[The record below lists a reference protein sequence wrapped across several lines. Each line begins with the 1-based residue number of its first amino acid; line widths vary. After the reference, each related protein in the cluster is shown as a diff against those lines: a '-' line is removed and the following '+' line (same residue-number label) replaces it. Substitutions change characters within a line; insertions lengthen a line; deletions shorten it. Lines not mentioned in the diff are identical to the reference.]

1 MHKEILTQF
10 GVCFCA
16 SLYAVMQQHP
26 FVINVEYSGV
36 RIFVNSV
43 QEQYECGIQPLRY
56 QVFNR
61 VSISHQLRIGA
72 GFSMVRG

>member
-1 MHKEILTQF
+1 MHNEFLTQF
-10 GVCFCA
+10 GICFCA

-36 RIFVNSV
+36 RIFVITVPV
-43 QEQYECGIQPLRY
+43 QYGCGIHTLRY
-56 QVFNR
+56 QVFNL

-72 GFSMVRG
+72 GFSVVRI

>member
-1 MHKEILTQF
+1 MHKEFLTGF
-10 GVCFCA
+10 GICFCA

-36 RIFVNSV
+36 RIFVTTVPV
-43 QEQYECGIQPLRY
+43 QDECGIHTLRY
-56 QVFNR
+56 QVFNL

-72 GFSMVRG
+72 EFSVVRI